1 MMDEKKAFIVKK
13 EKDRLII
20 LIDHWIRHNREH
32 MAEYLRLAERL
43 EPEGLFEIASRIKE
57 ASGLILK
64 ANDSLSAARNSWH
77 NTKTNLISPK
87 NWSRPFGGQCPPYE
101 CWRQRKTFRHGLHGL
116 TRI

>member
-1 MMDEKKAFIVKK
+1 MKK

-57 ASGLILK
+57 
-64 ANDSLSAARNSWH
+64 
-77 NTKTNLISPK
+77 SPK

>member
-1 MMDEKKAFIVKK
+1 MTYAEKSYRKHEARGLCLKMMDEKKDFIVKQGK
-13 EKDRLII
+13 ERLII

-64 ANDSLSAARNSWH
+64 ANDSLSGA
-77 NTKTNLISPK
+77 KDM
-87 NWSRPFGGQCPPYE
+87 
-101 CWRQRKTFRHGLHGL
+101 L
-116 TRI
+116 TRGQNESD